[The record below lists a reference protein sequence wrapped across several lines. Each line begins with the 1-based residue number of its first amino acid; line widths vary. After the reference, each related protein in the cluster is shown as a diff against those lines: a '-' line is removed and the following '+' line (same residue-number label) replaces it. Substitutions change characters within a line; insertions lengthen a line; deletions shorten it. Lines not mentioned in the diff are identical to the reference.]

1 MNLELKGKRFAVAGA
16 TSALGGAIAQRL
28 DSEGAEMLLLGRN
41 AEKLDAVLTARECP
55 QSHSTA
61 TVDLEDDPDAIVAPI
76 VRYAEKN
83 GPLSGGVYCP
93 GVEPVMPLR
102 GLDTNTIERAFRVNY
117 VGAQMFTKALASK
130 KARHPQGGSVVLI
143 GSVAGSRG
151 NKGISTYC
159 ACKAALIASSRSL
172 ALELADFRIRVN
184 SISPGWFESPM
195 ARASYSWYP
204 GGEEK
209 IGEAHPLGMGTPD
222 DVARAAVFLLSD
234 AAGWVTGSNMVVDGG
249 YLA

>member
-1 MNLELKGKRFAVAGA
+1 VNLELTGKRFALAGA
-16 TSALGGAIAQRL
+16 TSALGGAIAAML
-28 DSEGAEMLLLGRN
+28 DAQGATVLLLGRN
-41 AEKLDAVLTARECP
+41 AKKLDAVMSAMQGP
-55 QSHSTA
+55 QRHSSA
-61 TVDLEDDPDAIVAPI
+61 TIDLEDDADGIVAPI
-76 VRYAEKN
+76 ESYAEAN

-102 GLDTNTIERAFRVNY
+102 GLNTNMIERAFRVNY
-117 VGAQMFTKALASK
+117 VAAQMFTKALASK
-130 KARHPQGGSVVLI
+130 KARHPKGGSVVLI
-143 GSVAGSRG
+143 GSVAGLRG

-159 ACKAALIASSRSL
+159 ASKAALIASARSL
-172 ALELADFRIRVN
+172 ALELAELRIRVN

-195 ARASYSWYP
+195 AQSSFAWYP

-209 IGEAHPLGMGTPD
+209 VGEAHPLGVGTPD
-222 DVARAAVFLLSD
+222 DVARAAVFLLSS